1 MRKWWIRIGILAALV
16 ILGVVLKVTVF
27 KPDPVPV
34 QVVAVEL
41 GMVEETVTNSRAG
54 TVKARRR
61 ATLSPEIGGQVIE
74 LPFREGEQVRR
85 GDVLLRIES
94 SSQQAQLTLA
104 EREQGTA
111 AAEQRRACLAA
122 ERASRE
128 LARTTRLAEDGII
141 STDLLDELESA
152 EKTAEAACDAAIANS
167 SRAEAAVGVA
177 RTALE
182 KMKIRAPFDGV
193 LAEVSAEVGEYTTP
207 SPPGLPIPPV
217 IDVIDRTSIFI
228 SAPMDEVDSA
238 RIHSGQEA
246 RVTIDSHRD
255 RTFPAQVTRVA
266 PYVLDLEQQ
275 NRTVEIEVELT
286 DAEFAATLLP
296 GTSADV
302 EVILRTRDQV
312 LRIPAPALMEGNRV
326 LVLAGDLLEER
337 QVEIGLRNWD
347 FAEITSGLETGEL
360 VVTSLDRVEVKAGAE
375 ARVEEDEG

>member
-1 MRKWWIRIGILAALV
+1 MKA
-16 ILGVVLKVTVF
+16 TVF

-34 QVVAVEL
+34 QVVPVEV

-61 ATLSPEIGGQVIE
+61 ATLSPEFGGQVIE
-74 LPFREGEQVRR
+74 LPFREGEEVRQ

-104 EREQGTA
+104 ERERETA

-182 KMKIRAPFDGV
+182 KMVIRAPFDGV
-193 LAEVSAEVGEYTTP
+193 LAEVSTEVGEYTTP

-217 IDVIDRTSIFI
+217 IDVIDRSSIFI

-238 RIHSGQEA
+238 RIRPRQASRVTGQEA
-246 RVTIDSHRD
+246 RVTVDSHRD
-255 RTFPAQVTRVA
+255 QTFPAQVTRVA
-266 PYVLDLEQQ
+266 PYVLDIEQQ

-286 DAEFAATLLP
+286 DAEFATTLLP

-302 EVILRTRDQV
+302 EVILKTRDDV
-312 LRIPAPALMEGNRV
+312 LRVPAPALMEGNRV
-326 LVLAGDLLEER
+326 LVLAEGLLEER

-347 FAEITSGLETGEL
+347 FAEIVGGLETGEL

-375 ARVEEDEG
+375 ARVEEDEA

>member
-16 ILGVVLKVTVF
+16 ILGVILKVTVF

-34 QVVAVEL
+34 QVVAVEA
-41 GMVEETVTNSRAG
+41 GTVEETVTNSRAG

-61 ATLSPEIGGQVIE
+61 ATLSPEIGGQVID
-74 LPFREGEQVRR
+74 LPFREGEQVRQ
-85 GDVLLRIES
+85 GDVLMRIES
-94 SSQQAQLTLA
+94 SSQQAHLKLA
-104 EREQGTA
+104 EREQDTA

-122 ERASRE
+122 ERTSRE

-152 EKTAEAACDAAIANS
+152 EKTAEAACDAAVANS

-182 KMKIRAPFDGV
+182 KMEIRAPFDGV
-193 LAEVSAEVGEYTTP
+193 LAEVSTEVGEYTTP

-238 RIHSGQEA
+238 RILTGQQA
-246 RVTIDSHRD
+246 RVTVDSHRD
-255 RTFPAQVTRVA
+255 RTFAAQVTRVA
-266 PYVLDLEQQ
+266 PYVLDIEQQ

-302 EVILRTRDQV
+302 EVILRTRDEV
-312 LRIPAPALMEGNRV
+312 LRVPAPALMEGNRV
-326 LVLAGDLLEER
+326 LVFASNLLEER

-347 FAEITSGLETGEL
+347 FAEIVSGLEVGEL

-375 ARVEEDEG
+375 ARVEEDEA